1 MIVINGF
8 EVNRGEK
15 MVNIKELIYTQE
27 KVDQAINTK
36 EHVEVLNALF
46 LGNHIYEDF
55 TTERQI
61 KLAKLIDM
69 L

>member
-8 EVNRGEK
+8 EENGGED
-15 MVNIKELIYTQE
+15 MVNVKELIYTQE

-46 LGNHIYEDF
+46 LGNHVYEEF
-55 TTERQI
+55 TTERQV